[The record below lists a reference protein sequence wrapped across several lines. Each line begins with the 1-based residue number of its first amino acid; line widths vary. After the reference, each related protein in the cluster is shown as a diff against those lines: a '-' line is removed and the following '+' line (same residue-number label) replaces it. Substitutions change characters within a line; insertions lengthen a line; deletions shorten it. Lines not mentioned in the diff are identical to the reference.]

1 MSPLSNRHYH
11 VLPGKDP
18 HIARRRELL
27 RGCPEIAGLRAPSR
41 WTLLPIAGLVTAQFG
56 AAWLVRA
63 APWWQIVAIAWAAGA
78 ALAFGLLVM
87 LHEASHGN
95 ISRSRAVNR
104 LAAGFASLPLA
115 LPLAPRFLRDHHQHH
130 RFVGDY
136 EHDPGVPR
144 TWEARL
150 VDAGFLGTLVWF
162 AILPFATALRMRS
175 TYSRR
180 TTPSCARATAL
191 LFAVQ
196 AVILT
201 ALVLLAGPGPLVY
214 LIASLYFAL
223 GPHPLALRFV
233 QEHAQTAPGTLTS
246 SYYGPL
252 NRLSWNLG
260 YHVEHHDFPNVP
272 WHRLPRLRAM
282 MPQWYP
288 ASHAHPSRGRAFFAA
303 LYKRRLDLWDR
314 CVTRLASRGEPE
326 H

>member
-1 MSPLSNRHYH
+1 MSPLSDRHYH

-63 APWWQIVAIAWAAGA
+63 APWWQIVAIAWAVGA

-95 ISRSRAVNR
+95 LSRSRAVNR

-196 AVILT
+196 VVILS
-201 ALVLLAGPGPLVY
+201 ALVLLAGPAPLVY

-223 GPHPLALRFV
+223 GPQRQSHP
-233 QEHAQTAPGTLTS
+233 APCT
-246 SYYGPL
+246 
-252 NRLSWNLG
+252 
-260 YHVEHHDFPNVP
+260 
-272 WHRLPRLRAM
+272 
-282 MPQWYP
+282 
-288 ASHAHPSRGRAFFAA
+288 
-303 LYKRRLDLWDR
+303 RRPGADR
-314 CVTRLASRGEPE
+314 RTC
-326 H
+326 